1 MPCLRREV
9 EIDYP
14 KKKGDEGSP
23 QFLSKSQNRKVK
35 ASVNL
40 PISSGA
46 WRVADG
52 IRHLDIFIVSSAGS
66 SYCDDALLYMIM
78 IKQATFEMFSQS
90 ALKNTQSSER
100 LLRT

>member
-52 IRHLDIFIVSSAGS
+52 IRYLDISIVTFAGIF
-66 SYCDDALLYMIM
+66 YCHDHDPGA
-78 IKQATFEMFSQS
+78 ATFEIFAHCDSIQIR
-90 ALKNTQSSER
+90 ATQYK
-100 LLRT
+100 